1 MAAMLSAP
9 ILTLLVAPT
18 TTVAAHRDA
27 IASTITGVPP
37 FAPIIWWKQV
47 NFATVIVPQLAQTAI
62 TAPWTA
68 QPELLPHA
76 IFSALTPLCCPAL
89 MTIIAVQ
96 AAVIQYQTPIA
107 NRSVETTFLN

>member
-1 MAAMLSAP
+1 MAAMLSAA

-47 NFATVIVPQLAQTAI
+47 NFATVIVPQLAQIAI
-62 TAPWTA
+62 TAPWIA
-68 QPELLPHA
+68 PPELLPHA
-76 IFSALTPLCCPAL
+76 ICSALTPLFCPAF
-89 MTIIAVQ
+89 Q
-96 AAVIQYQTPIA
+96 AAVILSQTPTA
-107 NRSVETTFLN
+107 SRSVEIIYLS